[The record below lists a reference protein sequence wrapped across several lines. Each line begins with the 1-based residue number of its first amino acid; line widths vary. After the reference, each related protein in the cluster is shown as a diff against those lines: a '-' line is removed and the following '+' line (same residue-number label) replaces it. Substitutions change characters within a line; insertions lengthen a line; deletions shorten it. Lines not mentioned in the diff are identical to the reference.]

1 MTIPLSFPM
10 WLAAAC
16 PILVLLFLLLKC
28 RWKAGQAAAVG
39 FAAAGA
45 IALLF
50 YRTSVPQLAVEAAK
64 GLWNALSILLVI
76 WTAIALYE
84 IMVQADAFSSLRG
97 GIASIAKNELLALLL
112 AGYVFPSFLQG
123 ITGFGVA
130 VAVGAPLLAGLGVK
144 PKWAVVAVLLCHSW
158 GGTFGT
164 LALAWQALVTQSGA
178 DPATTAAAARYAAA
192 FLWLVNLTGP
202 LVMCWLYGGKH
213 AVRMGLPAVL
223 LISLIHGGGELL
235 LAADNDV
242 LACFLPAAAALAAAL
257 LLARFSPYKKA
268 WRYEKSNMMDR
279 TVKPLP
285 PQTTGG
291 LHRAFMPYY
300 ILTALTVACLLI
312 PPVKRVLG
320 SLKIGFSFP
329 GFETGYGHATAAET
343 CFSPMTPLLHPGFFL
358 LVTCVLSYGLFKKWG
373 MLPAGSMK
381 RVARSTVKKT
391 VPSSLAIIGFI
402 LTSKMMGCSG
412 EVIVLARG
420 LAAVLGSAYPLVAP
434 LIGLLGSF
442 MTSSNM
448 SSNILFAEFQVAMS
462 GLVGA
467 NAAATLGAQTAGG
480 AIGNAICPGN
490 LVLGTSTVELEGEEG
505 TILRTVLPVAA
516 LTALLCGVVNWLLS
530 MLL

>member
-1 MTIPLSFPM
+1 
-10 WLAAAC
+10 
-16 PILVLLFLLLKC
+16 
-28 RWKAGQAAAVG
+28 
-39 FAAAGA
+39 
-45 IALLF
+45 
-50 YRTSVPQLAVEAAK
+50 
-64 GLWNALSILLVI
+64 
-76 WTAIALYE
+76 
-84 IMVQADAFSSLRG
+84 
-97 GIASIAKNELLALLL
+97 
-112 AGYVFPSFLQG
+112 
-123 ITGFGVA
+123 
-130 VAVGAPLLAGLGVK
+130 
-144 PKWAVVAVLLCHSW
+144 
-158 GGTFGT
+158 
-164 LALAWQALVTQSGA
+164 
-178 DPATTAAAARYAAA
+178 
-192 FLWLVNLTGP
+192 
-202 LVMCWLYGGKH
+202 
-213 AVRMGLPAVL
+213 
-223 LISLIHGGGELL
+223 
-235 LAADNDV
+235 
-242 LACFLPAAAALAAAL
+242 
-257 LLARFSPYKKA
+257 
-268 WRYEKSNMMDR
+268 
-279 TVKPLP
+279 
-285 PQTTGG
+285 
-291 LHRAFMPYY
+291 MPYY

-312 PPVKRVLG
+312 PPVKRALG

-329 GFETGYGHATAAET
+329 GFGTGYGHATAAET

-412 EVIVLARG
+412 EVI
-420 LAAVLGSAYPLVAP
+420 
-434 LIGLLGSF
+434 GLLGSF

-462 GLVGA
+462 GLVGV